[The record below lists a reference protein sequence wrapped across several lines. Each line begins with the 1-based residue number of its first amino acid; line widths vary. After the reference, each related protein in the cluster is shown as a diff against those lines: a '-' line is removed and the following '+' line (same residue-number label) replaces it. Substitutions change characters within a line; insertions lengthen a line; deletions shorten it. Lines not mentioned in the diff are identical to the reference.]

1 MKTAKIAACLLIFL
15 GTVFFIPNYAL
26 ADEQKDA
33 AETKEILS
41 SQFESLNSEDIE
53 RFISQL
59 NHDNDG
65 YLPQL
70 SWRDLVWDNIEGKF
84 DWNLFS
90 VIKRGANILFREVT
104 ANFHIMGKLILLA
117 VICAIL
123 QNFQGAFSRSS
134 VSEIAYAVC
143 FLLLVT
149 ISLGGF
155 IIAVD
160 LGKQVVTGMVN
171 FMQAILPMLIALLV
185 GMGGVTTAAVF
196 SPVILGS
203 VEFIGT
209 VIHNFL
215 IPLIFFTAI
224 LSVVSNVTDKISIS
238 KLTSFL
244 KEVSVVVLSLLM
256 CLFLGI
262 MSIQGVTASITDGV
276 SLRTLKY
283 LTGAFVPIVGG
294 MFSDALEV
302 VAGCSLILKNAV
314 GIGGIIILFIVLAV
328 PLLKMAA
335 LVLIYRF
342 SSVIIQ
348 PIGDKRIVDALN
360 SMGNSLI
367 LLFVSV
373 ASVGFMFIVAITIII
388 GAGNM
393 AVMLR

>member
-1 MKTAKIAACLLIFL
+1 MKRAKIAACLLIFL

-244 KEVSVVVLSLLM
+244 KEVSVVVISLLM